1 MKLIKFVY
9 LDLPF
14 SFLVIRAALV
24 NDIIKTSAQCN
35 MNNKQTHPQTLGK
48 LVSFAATNYNYPLYK
63 LIGNA
68 EPTYSS
74 REFQKPIIF
83 KSQET
88 LKKIAILLLT
98 FKKKILMRN
107 QVTDLTTKTNIKRFP
122 PFSKHH
128 INKALFKKKNDRF

>member
-74 REFQKPIIF
+74 REFQKPIF

-88 LKKIAILLLT
+88 LKKDSNTLT
-98 FKKKILMRN
+98 YIKKRFLMRN

-128 INKALFKKKNDRF
+128 INKALFKKK

>member
-1 MKLIKFVY
+1 MKLIKFIY

-74 REFQKPIIF
+74 REFRKPINLRV
-83 KSQET
+83 SRNT
-88 LKKIAILLLT
+88 KKYSNT
-98 FKKKILMRN
+98 FKY
-107 QVTDLTTKTNIKRFP
+107 TKKRF
-122 PFSKHH
+122 
-128 INKALFKKKNDRF
+128 